1 MKPNITAENLCDEIL
16 GYYKMIYIIL
26 GFEDADSIVKEEV
39 EENQEDQDERED

>member
-16 GYYKMIYIIL
+16 GYYKCFIIL

-39 EENQEDQDERED
+39 EENQEDLDERED